1 MKLNLAIIFGGRSV
15 EHEISVLSAQ
25 QCIAAVD
32 KNKYNVIP
40 IYISKQGQW
49 YTGDQL
55 LDLKQYCD
63 IEQLL
68 AKSTPIVINQN
79 ASACQI
85 CRQAVSLF
93 GKKHLATI
101 DIAIPI
107 THGTYGEDGCLQGLL
122 EIMNIPY
129 VGCNVLSSAVTM
141 DKIATKMLLRSA
153 QVAVLDDV
161 WFYAHEWISNK
172 DQVIAKIKQKFNYP
186 IIIKPSN
193 AGSSVGVSSVES
205 DDQIEDAI
213 DLAVS
218 MSQRILVEPKVVN
231 LKEVNC
237 SLLGDVEEALVSV
250 CEEPIRGDAILSYQD
265 KYLCGCGSKSKIG
278 GETTPGGM
286 SSAKRKIPADISVE
300 LSEQIKAMA
309 KQAFM
314 ALNCSGVVRIDF
326 LIDQDN
332 GQVYLC
338 EVNTIP
344 GSLSFYLWQP
354 MGLEFTA
361 LIEKLITLALKR
373 HRQNGNLSVSY
384 NTNILRNFQGM
395 GSKS

>member
-32 KNKYNVIP
+32 KDKYTIIP

-49 YTGDQL
+49 YTGDKL

-63 IEQLL
+63 IDQLL
-68 AKSTPIVINQN
+68 AQSTQIVVNQN
-79 ASACQI
+79 TDACHV
-85 CRQAVSLF
+85 CKEVAGLF
-93 GKKHLATI
+93 GKKHIATI
-101 DIAIPI
+101 DVAIPV

-122 EIMNIPY
+122 ETMNVPY
-129 VGCNVLSSAVTM
+129 VGCNVLASAITM

-153 QVAVLDDV
+153 KISVLDDV
-161 WFYAHEWISNK
+161 WFYAHEWIKNK
-172 DQVIAKIKQKFNYP
+172 DEVIARIKQKFNYP
-186 IIIKPSN
+186 IIVKPSN
-193 AGSSVGVSSVES
+193 AGSSVGVSSVDNDS
-205 DDQIEDAI
+205 QIEDAI

-218 MSQRILVEPKVVN
+218 MSQRILVEPKVVA

-237 SLLGDVEEALVSV
+237 SILGDAEEVEISV
-250 CEEPIRGDAILSYQD
+250 CEEPIGSDAILSYQD
-265 KYLCGCGSKSKIG
+265 KYLNGAKSKLG
-278 GETTPGGM
+278 CSVKSGGM
-286 SSAKRKIPADISVE
+286 SSAKRKIPADISAE
-300 LSEQIKAMA
+300 LNQQIKAMA
-309 KQAFM
+309 KQAFII
-314 ALNCSGVVRIDF
+314 LNCSGVVRIDF
-326 LIDQDN
+326 LIDQN
-332 GQVYLC
+332 TQQVYLC

-354 MGLEFTA
+354 AGLNFTA
-361 LIEKLITLALKR
+361 LTEKLIGLALKR
-373 HRQNGNLSVSY
+373 HRQNNNLSVSY

>member
-25 QCIAAVD
+25 QCIAAID
-32 KNKYNVIP
+32 KDKYTIIP

-49 YTGDQL
+49 YTGDKL

-63 IEQLL
+63 IDQLL
-68 AKSTPIVINQN
+68 AQSVQIVVNQN
-79 ASACQI
+79 AGAYHI
-85 CRQAVSLF
+85 CKEVAGLF
-93 GKKHLATI
+93 GRKHIATI
-101 DIAIPI
+101 DIAIPV

-122 EIMNIPY
+122 ETMNIPY
-129 VGCNVLSSAVTM
+129 VGCNVLSSAITM

-153 QVAVLDDV
+153 NVQVLDDM
-161 WFYAHEWISNK
+161 WFYAHEWIKNK
-172 DQVIAKIKQKFNYP
+172 DEVVARIKQKFNYP
-186 IIIKPSN
+186 IIVKPSN
-193 AGSSVGVSSVES
+193 AGSSVGVSSVDS

-237 SLLGDVEEALVSV
+237 SLLGDAEEVEVSV

-265 KYLCGCGSKSKIG
+265 KYISGAKSKFG
-278 GETTPGGM
+278 GVKSGGM
-286 SSAKRKIPADISVE
+286 SSAKRKIPADISDA
-300 LSEQIKAMA
+300 LSQQIKVMA
-309 KQAFM
+309 KQAFV

-326 LIDQDN
+326 LIDQN
-332 GQVYLC
+332 TQQVYLC

-354 MGLEFTA
+354 MGLDFTA
-361 LIEKLITLALKR
+361 LVEKLIGLALKR
-373 HRQNGNLSVSY
+373 HRQNSNLSVSY